1 MSKNIFSFTFILTL
15 LLNIF
20 PGVAQKKEIQFNAD
34 GQLKIVQFTDVHYK
48 YDDQANSQIALDR
61 IHEVLDAEKPDL
73 VVFTGDIIVSN
84 EAFKGLDVVLDLC
97 ENREIPYALVF
108 GNHDDEYD
116 QTRVELYDH
125 IAKKKNSVMP
135 LREKDVAPDYV
146 ITVKSSD
153 DSKKNAAILYCID
166 SNAYSKIKS
175 VPGYDWIKF
184 DQIGWYR
191 EQSKKFTEENNNTPL
206 PSLAFFHIPLPEYL
220 DAVLEQKNRM
230 IGTRGETV
238 SCATTNSGMFTSIKE
253 CRDVMG
259 VFVGHDHDND
269 YAVMYKDVLLAFGRY
284 TGGNTVYNNLGVN
297 GARVIILKENE
308 RKFDSYIRLANNKI
322 ESFISYPDSFK

>member
-1 MSKNIFSFTFILTL
+1 MSKYIFNWIFCVMLILNTF
-15 LLNIF
+15 
-20 PGVAQKKEIQFNAD
+20 PSVSQKKELRFNVD

-48 YDDQANSQIALDR
+48 YDDQANSQIAIDR
-61 IHEVLDAEKPDL
+61 MHEVLDAEKPDL
-73 VVFTGDIIVSN
+73 VMFTGDIIVSN
-84 EAFKGLDVVLDLC
+84 EALKGLDIVLDLC
-97 ENREIPYALVF
+97 ENRDIPYALVF

-116 QTRVELYDH
+116 RTRVELYDH
-125 IAKKKNSVMP
+125 IANKKNSLMP
-135 LREKDVAPDYV
+135 IREKDVAPDYV
-146 ITVKSSD
+146 IKVKSSND
-153 DSKKNAAILYCID
+153 KEKNAAVLYCID
-166 SNAYSKIKS
+166 SHAYTKIKS

-191 EQSKKFTEENNNTPL
+191 KLSEMFTKENNDTPL
-206 PSLAFFHIPLPEYL
+206 PALAFFHIPLPEYL

-253 CRDVMG
+253 CGDVMG

-269 YAVMYKDVLLAFGRY
+269 YAVIYKEVLLAFGRY
-284 TGGNTVYNNLGVN
+284 TGGNTVYNNLGIN

-308 RKFDSYIRLANNKI
+308 RKFDSYIRLANDKI

>member
-1 MSKNIFSFTFILTL
+1 MSKNIYSFIIGLML
-15 LLNIF
+15 ILNIS
-20 PGVAQKKEIQFNAD
+20 PSLSQKKDLQFNAD
-34 GQLKIVQFTDVHYK
+34 GELKIVQFTDVHYK
-48 YDDQANSQIALDR
+48 YDDQANSQIAIDR
-61 IHEVLDAEKPDL
+61 MHEVLDAEKPDL
-73 VVFTGDIIVSN
+73 VMFTGDIIVSN
-84 EAFKGLDVVLDLC
+84 EALKGLDIVLDLC
-97 ENREIPYALVF
+97 ENRDIPYALVF

-116 QTRVELYDH
+116 RTRVELYDH
-125 IAKKKNSVMP
+125 IANKKNSLMP
-135 LREKDVAPDYV
+135 IREKDVAPDYV
-146 ITVKSSD
+146 IKVKSSND
-153 DSKKNAAILYCID
+153 KEKNAAVLYCID
-166 SNAYSKIKS
+166 SHAYTKIKS

-191 EQSKKFTEENNNTPL
+191 KQSEMFTKENNDTPL
-206 PSLAFFHIPLPEYL
+206 PALAFFHIPLPEYL

-253 CRDVMG
+253 CGDVMG

-269 YAVMYKDVLLAFGRY
+269 YAVIYKEVLLAFGRY
-284 TGGNTVYNNLGVN
+284 TGGNTVYNNLGIN

-308 RKFDSYIRLANNKI
+308 RKFDSYIRLANDKI